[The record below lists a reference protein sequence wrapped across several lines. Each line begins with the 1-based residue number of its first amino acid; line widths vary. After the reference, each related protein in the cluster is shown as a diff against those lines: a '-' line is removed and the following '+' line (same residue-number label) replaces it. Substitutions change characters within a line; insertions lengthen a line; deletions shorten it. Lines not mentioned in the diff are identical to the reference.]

1 MKISQNFVF
10 IAANANYQQELI
22 NQQLSAAQAGQ
33 PQQYQYKMSESQAA
47 RAKAAAAADAA
58 NGPVAD
64 DFIENLGKI
73 RRMIGFC
80 RRIITFLNFLS
91 HSQPTNADAA
101 GYAYHRTWPK
111 SPRSTRPY
119 KSSKEYY
126 GEGVCK
132 KVNN

>member
-1 MKISQNFVF
+1 MSFKICFS

-64 DFIENLGKI
+64 DFIENSTK
-73 RRMIGFC
+73 
-80 RRIITFLNFLS
+80 
-91 HSQPTNADAA
+91 
-101 GYAYHRTWPK
+101 K
-111 SPRSTRPY
+111 S
-119 KSSKEYY
+119 
-126 GEGVCK
+126 
-132 KVNN
+132 

>member
-1 MKISQNFVF
+1 MNNPD

-64 DFIENLGKI
+64 DFIPNQQMQMLPATLTTEHGQNPQGVHVLTSLQKNTTINQQQGTMLHPVGGHLQQQQQIPSHQTTRGLGQ
-73 RRMIGFC
+73 
-80 RRIITFLNFLS
+80 N
-91 HSQPTNADAA
+91 
-101 GYAYHRTWPK
+101 
-111 SPRSTRPY
+111 
-119 KSSKEYY
+119 
-126 GEGVCK
+126 V
-132 KVNN
+132 V